1 MELSSLDIVGHK
13 KQPVPNTF
21 IAQPQPT
28 THLAVILPGYRYPVE
43 MPPLHYAARIL
54 LEQAADV
61 LRVEY
66 AYYRTNF
73 LQQSESE
80 QDEWISNDVFA
91 ACEAGLS
98 QRSYEKITLVGKSLG
113 TIAIGHLL
121 SDLRFQQ
128 ATCVWVTPLLTVE
141 WLYSRVEQTRP
152 RSLFIIGTTDRFYKP
167 ELLNHLKAVTQG
179 QTCILEGA
187 DHGLEI
193 AGDIPGSLAVLHQIV
208 ETLQAFLNEGTKT
221 IEQNVDPGEIT

>member
-1 MELSSLDIVGHK
+1 MELSSLDIVGHN
-13 KQPVPNTF
+13 KQQVPNTF

-43 MPPLHYAARIL
+43 MPPLYYAARIL
-54 LEQAADV
+54 LEQGADV

-73 LQQSESE
+73 LQQPESE
-80 QDEWISNDVFA
+80 QDQWISNDVFA

-113 TIAIGHLL
+113 TIAMGHLV
-121 SDLRFQQ
+121 SDPHFQQ
-128 ATCVWVTPLLTVE
+128 AACVWVTPLLTVE
-141 WLYSRVEQTRP
+141 WLLSRIEQTHP
-152 RSLFIIGTTDRFYKP
+152 RSLFIIGTADRFYRP
-167 ELLNHLKAVTQG
+167 ELLNHLKTVTDG

-193 AGDIPGSLAVLHQIV
+193 PGDIPGSLAVLHQIV
-208 ETLQAFLNEGTKT
+208 HALQKFLGETAEAT
-221 IEQNVDPGEIT
+221 

>member
-1 MELSSLDIVGHK
+1 MELSSLDIVGHN

-21 IAQPQPT
+21 IAHPQSST
-28 THLAVILPGYRYPVE
+28 QLAVILPGYRYPVE
-43 MPPLHYAARIL
+43 MPPLYYAARIL
-54 LEQAADV
+54 QEQGADV

-66 AYYRTNF
+66 AYYRTSF
-73 LQQSESE
+73 LQQSENE
-80 QDEWISNDVFA
+80 QDQWISNDVFA

-113 TIAIGHLL
+113 TIAMGHLV
-121 SDLRFQQ
+121 SEPRFQQ
-128 ATCVWVTPLLTVE
+128 ATCVWVTPLITVE
-141 WLYSRVEQTRP
+141 WLRSRIEQTHP
-152 RSLFIIGTTDRFYKP
+152 RSLFIIGTADRFYKP
-167 ELLNHLKAVTQG
+167 ELLNHLKTLTQG

-193 AGDIPGSLAVLHQIV
+193 PGDIPGSLAALRQIV
-208 ETLQAFLNEGTKT
+208 ETLQAFLNEDTKT

>member
-13 KQPVPNTF
+13 KQQVANTF

-43 MPPLHYAARIL
+43 MPPLYYAARIL
-54 LEQAADV
+54 LEQGADV

-73 LQQSESE
+73 LQQSENE
-80 QDEWISNDVFA
+80 QDQWISNDVFA

-113 TIAIGHLL
+113 TIAMGHLL
-121 SDLRFQQ
+121 SDPRFQQ
-128 ATCVWVTPLLTVE
+128 AACVWVTPLLTVE
-141 WLYSRVEQTRP
+141 WLRSRIEQTHP
-152 RSLFIIGTTDRFYKP
+152 RSLFIIGTADRFYKP
-167 ELLNHLKAVTQG
+167 ELLNHLKTVTQG

-187 DHGLEI
+187 EHGLEI
-193 AGDIPGSLAVLHQIV
+193 PGDIPGSLAALHQIV
-208 ETLQAFLNEGTKT
+208 LAMQKFLSETAETT
-221 IEQNVDPGEIT
+221 

>member
-21 IAQPQPT
+21 ITQPQPS

-43 MPPLHYAARIL
+43 MPPLHYAARLL
-54 LEQAADV
+54 LEQGADV

-73 LQQSESE
+73 LQQAESE
-80 QDEWISNDVFA
+80 QDQWISDDVFA
-91 ACEAGLS
+91 ACDAGLS
-98 QRSYEKITLVGKSLG
+98 QRSYEKITLVGQSLG
-113 TIAIGHLL
+113 TIAMVHLL
-121 SDLRFQQ
+121 SDHRFQQ
-128 ATCVWVTPLLTVE
+128 VACVWVTPLLTVE
-141 WLYSRVEQTRP
+141 WLRSRIEEIRP
-152 RSLFIIGTTDRFYKP
+152 RSLFIIGTADRFYNP
-167 ELLNHLKAVTQG
+167 ELLNHLKTVTQG

-193 AGDIPGSLAVLHQIV
+193 PGDIPGSLAALHQIV
-208 ETLQAFLNEGTKT
+208 ETLQAFLNEDTKT

>member
-13 KQPVPNTF
+13 KQQVPNTF

-43 MPPLHYAARIL
+43 MPPLYYVARIL
-54 LEQAADV
+54 LEQGADV

-66 AYYRTNF
+66 AYYRSDF

-80 QDEWISNDVFA
+80 QDQWISNDVFA

-121 SDLRFQQ
+121 SDPRFQQ
-128 ATCVWVTPLLTVE
+128 AACVWVTPLLTVE
-141 WLYSRVEQTRP
+141 WLRSRIEQTRP
-152 RSLFIIGTTDRFYKP
+152 RSLFIIGTADRFYKP
-167 ELLNHLKAVTQG
+167 ELLNHLKTVTNG

-193 AGDIPGSLAVLHQIV
+193 RGDIPGSLAALNQIV
-208 ETLQAFLNEGTKT
+208 VATQEFLGDDSENT
-221 IEQNVDPGEIT
+221 